1 MPSQPLE
8 PGEDL
13 KQFRK
18 VIVNAGPLKGAR
30 YTDVCLDDLRKAAKS
45 YKQDPRFNQYA
56 KRVMSEKAL
65 GNVKPEVAAADGP
78 KTWKTLC
85 REWAACTVS
94 KVKGKTL
101 WAFFALLI
109 CCILLTMVVRLV
121 LRRSIGLIALILDAL
136 LDEAAVH
143 LEASLL
149 TAPAQHNNLAAPTVL
164 AFEIQQHLTY
174 GPILMHIFF
183 TAVGAILGRHWRAPA
198 VRPATPTRLRVV

>member
-13 KQFRK
+13 KQFRQ

-45 YKQDPRFNQYA
+45 YKEDPRFNQYA

-109 CCILLTMVVRLV
+109 YCILLSRLLFYVVVAKSVTVVVRKKMKQVHSTTTLQHQQFLH
-121 LRRSIGLIALILDAL
+121 LRFSNISHMARS
-136 LDEAAVH
+136 
-143 LEASLL
+143 
-149 TAPAQHNNLAAPTVL
+149 
-164 AFEIQQHLTY
+164 
-174 GPILMHIFF
+174 
-183 TAVGAILGRHWRAPA
+183 
-198 VRPATPTRLRVV
+198 